1 MTDKKIDNR
10 NGMELEPLSA
20 TDDQLLQA
28 FFADNRMEEIPD
40 EGFSDRV
47 MQALPALEQEK
58 TVLTLEQEKT
68 VLTLEQEKTVL
79 ALEQEK
85 TVLALDQKKALAKRR
100 RLEHLWTAACVAV
113 GIVAAVVCQGWEQI
127 QGWLFSMKIDF
138 LLTGSRALTHVADAI
153 TPTQNLLMILAG
165 LLVLV
170 MVWGYNE
177 LADAR

>member
-1 MTDKKIDNR
+1 MIDNIK
-10 NGMELEPLSA
+10 GMELEPLSA

-40 EGFSDRV
+40 DGFSDRV
-47 MQALPALEQEK
+47 MQALPGLEQEK
-58 TVLTLEQEKT
+58 A
-68 VLTLEQEKTVL
+68 VL

-85 TVLALDQKKALAKRR
+85 TVLSLDQELAWAKRR

-127 QGWLFSMKIDF
+127 QGWLFSMRIDF

-153 TPTQNLLMILAG
+153 TPTQNLLMMLAG
-165 LLVLV
+165 LFVLI

-177 LADAR
+177 VADAR

>member
-1 MTDKKIDNR
+1 MVMTDKKNDNIK
-10 NGMELEPLSA
+10 GMELEPLSA
-20 TDDQLLQA
+20 ADDQRLQA

-40 EGFSDRV
+40 DGFSDRV
-47 MQALPALEQEK
+47 MQALLAFDQEQAW
-58 TVLTLEQEKT
+58 V
-68 VLTLEQEKTVL
+68 
-79 ALEQEK
+79 
-85 TVLALDQKKALAKRR
+85 KRR

-153 TPTQNLLMILAG
+153 TPTQNLLMMLAG
-165 LLVLV
+165 LLVLIV
-170 MVWGYNE
+170 VWGYNE

>member
-1 MTDKKIDNR
+1 MTDKMIDNM

-28 FFADNRMEEIPD
+28 FFADNRMEEVPD
-40 EGFSDRV
+40 DGFSDRV
-47 MQALPALEQEK
+47 MQALPSLEPE
-58 TVLTLEQEKT
+58 
-68 VLTLEQEKTVL
+68 
-79 ALEQEK
+79 
-85 TVLALDQKKALAKRR
+85 KALAKRR

-138 LLTGSRALTHVADAI
+138 LLTGSRALTHLADAI
-153 TPTQNLLMILAG
+153 PQTQNLLMMLAG
-165 LLVLV
+165 IVVLV

>member
-1 MTDKKIDNR
+1 MIDNID
-10 NGMELEPLSA
+10 GMELEPLSA

-40 EGFSDRV
+40 DGFSDRV
-47 MQALPALEQEK
+47 MQALLGLEPEKTLLALDQEK
-58 TVLTLEQEKT
+58 TVLSLEQE
-68 VLTLEQEKTVL
+68 Q
-79 ALEQEK
+79 
-85 TVLALDQKKALAKRR
+85 ALAKRR

-138 LLTGSRALTHVADAI
+138 LLTGSRALTHLADAI
-153 TPTQNLLMILAG
+153 TPTQNLLMMLAG
-165 LLVLV
+165 IVVLV

>member
-1 MTDKKIDNR
+1 MTDKKIDNIK
-10 NGMELEPLSA
+10 GMEFEPLSA

-40 EGFSDRV
+40 DGFSDRV
-47 MQALPALEQEK
+47 MQALPGLEQEKTVLSLEQEKTMLSLEQEK
-58 TVLTLEQEKT
+58 TVLT
-68 VLTLEQEKTVL
+68 
-79 ALEQEK
+79 
-85 TVLALDQKKALAKRR
+85 LDQKKALAKRR

-138 LLTGSRALTHVADAI
+138 LLTGSRALTHLADAI
-153 TPTQNLLMILAG
+153 TPTQNLLMMLAG
-165 LLVLV
+165 LVVLV

>member
-1 MTDKKIDNR
+1 MTDKMIDNI

-20 TDDQLLQA
+20 ADDQLLQA
-28 FFADNRMEEIPD
+28 FFADNRMEEVPD

-47 MQALPALEQEK
+47 MQALPGLD
-58 TVLTLEQEKT
+58 
-68 VLTLEQEKTVL
+68 QEKTVL

-85 TVLALDQKKALAKRR
+85 TVLSLEQEKALAKRR

-113 GIVAAVVCQGWEQI
+113 GVVAAVVCQGWEQI

-138 LLTGSRALTHVADAI
+138 LLTGSRALTHLADAI
-153 TPTQNLLMILAG
+153 TPTQNLLMMLAG
-165 LLVLV
+165 IVVLV

-177 LADAR
+177 VADAR

>member
-1 MTDKKIDNR
+1 MVMTDKKNDNR
-10 NGMELEPLSA
+10 NGMDLEPLSA
-20 TDDQLLQA
+20 ADDQRLQA

-40 EGFSDRV
+40 DGFSDRV
-47 MQALPALEQEK
+47 MQALPAF
-58 TVLTLEQEKT
+58 
-68 VLTLEQEKTVL
+68 
-79 ALEQEK
+79 
-85 TVLALDQKKALAKRR
+85 DQKQAVAKRR

-153 TPTQNLLMILAG
+153 TPTQNLLMMLAG
-165 LLVLV
+165 LLVLIV
-170 MVWGYNE
+170 VWGYNE

>member
-1 MTDKKIDNR
+1 MTDKMIDNM

-28 FFADNRMEEIPD
+28 FFADNKMEEVPD
-40 EGFSDRV
+40 DGFSDRV
-47 MQALPALEQEK
+47 MQ
-58 TVLTLEQEKT
+58 
-68 VLTLEQEKTVL
+68 
-79 ALEQEK
+79 
-85 TVLALDQKKALAKRR
+85 ALAKRR

-138 LLTGSRALTHVADAI
+138 LLTGSRALTHLTDAI
-153 TPTQNLLMILAG
+153 TQTQNLLMMLAG
-165 LLVLV
+165 IVVLV

-177 LADAR
+177 VADAR

>member
-1 MTDKKIDNR
+1 MIDNI
-10 NGMELEPLSA
+10 NGVELEPLSA

-40 EGFSDRV
+40 DGFSDRV
-47 MQALPALEQEK
+47 MQALPSLEQEK
-58 TVLTLEQEKT
+58 
-68 VLTLEQEKTVL
+68 
-79 ALEQEK
+79 AL
-85 TVLALDQKKALAKRR
+85 VKRR

-138 LLTGSRALTHVADAI
+138 LLTGSRALTHLADAI
-153 TPTQNLLMILAG
+153 TPTQNLLMMLAG
-165 LLVLV
+165 IVVLV

>member
-1 MTDKKIDNR
+1 MADKKIDNR

-28 FFADNRMEEIPD
+28 FFADNRIEKIPD
-40 EGFSDRV
+40 DGFSDRV

-58 TVLTLEQEKT
+58 TVLTLEQK
-68 VLTLEQEKTVL
+68 Q
-79 ALEQEK
+79 
-85 TVLALDQKKALAKRR
+85 ALAKRR

-153 TPTQNLLMILAG
+153 TPTQNLLMMLAG

>member
-1 MTDKKIDNR
+1 MIDNR
-10 NGMELEPLSA
+10 NGVELEPLSA

-28 FFADNRMEEIPD
+28 FFADNRMEEVPD
-40 EGFSDRV
+40 DGFSDRV
-47 MQALPALEQEK
+47 MQALPSLEQE
-58 TVLTLEQEKT
+58 Q
-68 VLTLEQEKTVL
+68 
-79 ALEQEK
+79 
-85 TVLALDQKKALAKRR
+85 ALAKRR

-138 LLTGSRALTHVADAI
+138 LLTGSRALTHLADAI
-153 TPTQNLLMILAG
+153 TPTQNLLMMLAG
-165 LLVLV
+165 IVVLV

>member
-1 MTDKKIDNR
+1 MIDNM

-28 FFADNRMEEIPD
+28 FFADNKMEEIPD
-40 EGFSDRV
+40 DGFSDRV
-47 MQALPALEQEK
+47 MQALPGLEPEKTLLALDQEK
-58 TVLTLEQEKT
+58 TVLSLEQE
-68 VLTLEQEKTVL
+68 Q
-79 ALEQEK
+79 
-85 TVLALDQKKALAKRR
+85 ALAKRR

-138 LLTGSRALTHVADAI
+138 LLTGSRALTHLADAI
-153 TPTQNLLMILAG
+153 TPTQNLLMMLAG
-165 LLVLV
+165 IVVLV

>member
-1 MTDKKIDNR
+1 MTDKMIDNR
-10 NGMELEPLSA
+10 NGMEFEPLSA

-40 EGFSDRV
+40 DGFSDRV
-47 MQALPALEQEK
+47 MQALPGLEPEKTVLSLDQEK
-58 TVLTLEQEKT
+58 TVLSLEQE
-68 VLTLEQEKTVL
+68 Q
-79 ALEQEK
+79 
-85 TVLALDQKKALAKRR
+85 ALAKRR

-138 LLTGSRALTHVADAI
+138 LLTGSRALTHLADAI
-153 TPTQNLLMILAG
+153 TPTQNLLMMLAG
-165 LLVLV
+165 IVVLV

>member
-1 MTDKKIDNR
+1 MIDNM

-40 EGFSDRV
+40 DGFSDRV
-47 MQALPALEQEK
+47 MQALPGLEPEKTLLALDQEK
-58 TVLTLEQEKT
+58 TVLSLEQE
-68 VLTLEQEKTVL
+68 Q
-79 ALEQEK
+79 
-85 TVLALDQKKALAKRR
+85 ALAKRR

-138 LLTGSRALTHVADAI
+138 LLTGSRALTHVADAV
-153 TPTQNLLMILAG
+153 TQTQNLLMMLAG
-165 LLVLV
+165 IVVLV